1 MVIELPYTP
10 SHSMEWLEKFFAK
23 HYYTKPYDRFM
34 WWRSYTPKS
43 KPLHPRHSF
52 LDRLRNGDF
61 DLAPYRLE
69 AEIVEHRMNEKWIE
83 LKGHSGEWNEAT
95 SVDRARRK
103 RLLEDY
109 NKEESKRLDEL
120 KKGFVSTFKMTKD
133 DYDVEV
139 ELTQTETLVD
149 FYFEME
155 EKYGTYWRPMKK

>member
-1 MVIELPYTP
+1 MNLSLPYTP
-10 SHSMEWLEKFFAK
+10 THSLDWLEKFFTQN
-23 HYYTKPYDRFM
+23 YYKKPYDRFM

-43 KPLHPRHSF
+43 KPLHPRQP
-52 LDRLRNGDF
+52 LIDRLRNGDF
-61 DLAPYRLE
+61 DMAPYRFE
-69 AEIVEHRMNEKWIE
+69 AEIVEHRMNEKYVE

-109 NKEESKRLDEL
+109 DKEETKRLDEL
-120 KKGFVSTFKMTKD
+120 KRLFVQTFKMTKE

-139 ELTQTETLVD
+139 EMTDAEDLVD
-149 FYFEME
+149 FYFKME